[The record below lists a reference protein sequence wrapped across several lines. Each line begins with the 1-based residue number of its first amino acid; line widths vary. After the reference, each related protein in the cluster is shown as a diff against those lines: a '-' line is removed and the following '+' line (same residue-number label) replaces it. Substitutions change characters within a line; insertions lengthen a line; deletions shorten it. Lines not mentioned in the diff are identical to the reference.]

1 MKKKVVALALLLT
14 LLCGLCLT
22 GCAEEKGEIVVPDI
36 ENFTQFEILDNEAMA
51 FMKKMGIGWNLG
63 NTFDATQDSW
73 PQSREMDIEKSWVGV
88 LTSREL
94 IAAVHAAGFS
104 TIRIPT
110 SWHNHVSGDDF
121 EISEAWIARVQE
133 VVDWALEEGMYVI
146 LNTHHDV
153 GANYYYPDDAHR
165 ETSLHYVE
173 CVWSQIAERF
183 RDYDEH
189 LIFESLNEPR
199 LVGTDYE
206 WSFRADVPE
215 CVRAAEIINEMN
227 QKFVDVVRASG
238 GQNANRYL
246 MVPGYA
252 ASPENA
258 VNGVY
263 TLPTDTADN
272 RIIVSIHAY
281 TPYSFALDRSGT
293 DTFTIATTP
302 QTSDINRFITS
313 VYNEYVAKGVPV
325 VIGEFGALRKGDNL
339 QERVNFAAYY
349 AAAASA
355 RNIPCVWWDNH
366 AFTGNGELFGLI
378 DRKNCEWKY
387 PEIVDALMKYAG
399 YDKIPAKE

>member
-1 MKKKVVALALLLT
+1 M
-14 LLCGLCLT
+14 
-22 GCAEEKGEIVVPDI
+22 
-36 ENFTQFEILDNEAMA
+36 
-51 FMKKMGIGWNLG
+51 
-63 NTFDATQDSW
+63 
-73 PQSREMDIEKSWVGV
+73 
-88 LTSREL
+88 
-94 IAAVHAAGFS
+94 
-104 TIRIPT
+104 
-110 SWHNHVSGDDF
+110 SGDDF
-121 EISEAWIARVQE
+121 EISDAWLSRVQE

-153 GANYYYPDDAHR
+153 GEAYYYPDEAHR

-173 CVWSQIAERF
+173 CVWRQIAARF

-199 LVGTDYE
+199 LAGTAYE
-206 WSFRADVPE
+206 WNFRKNMPE

-238 GQNANRYL
+238 GQNESRYL
-246 MVPGYA
+246 MVPGYD

-263 TLPTDTADN
+263 ALPEDPADN
-272 RIIVSIHAY
+272 RIIVSVHAY
-281 TPYSFALDRSGT
+281 TPYSFALDLKGT
-293 DTFTIATTP
+293 DNFG
-302 QTSDINRFITS
+302 ITS
-313 VYNEYVAKGVPV
+313 ASQTGDIDRFLTLVYNEYVSKGVPV

-339 QERVNFAAYY
+339 QERVDFAAYY

-355 RNIPCVWWDNH
+355 RNIPCIWWDNH
-366 AFTGNGELFGLI
+366 AFTGDGELFGLI
-378 DRKNCEWKY
+378 ERRTCQWKY